1 MMKTR
6 LSLLAAGL
14 AVAVLLAGCHVFPND
29 FPVAVGNRTASTVTV
44 FANGEQIGEVGSN
57 QTATFTL
64 DLSPTGKTTSDAIGN
79 SISPTAIAQAT
90 FSAQDML
97 AAIARGEFEAILPYL
112 HPNVVF
118 TPMNGEVSRGPQAIR
133 AYFDKMLKGPDAIVK
148 SIRLG
153 VEVDRLADFYG
164 DTALAFGSS
173 NDQYALSNGM
183 DFHIQ
188 TRWTA
193 SLVRENGRWLIT
205 AFHSSANAFDN
216 PILEKAR
223 QVAMLQWGG
232 IGTAAGAL
240 IGLLVGRAVGRRGR
254 A

>member
-1 MMKTR
+1 MR
-6 LSLLAAGL
+6 
-14 AVAVLLAGCHVFPND
+14 VLLAVTLLGFATAAFAQVPATPPAPGSSGET
-29 FPVAVGNRTASTVTV
+29 PV
-44 FANGEQIGEVGSN
+44 
-57 QTATFTL
+57 
-64 DLSPTGKTTSDAIGN
+64 P
-79 SISPTAIAQAT
+79 AQA
-90 FSAQDML
+90 AVAPEALHNELRKMRDDML
-97 AAIARGEFEAILPYL
+97 AAIARSDFEAILPYL

-118 TPMNGEVSRGPQAIR
+118 TAMNGEVSRGPQAIR

-183 DFHIQ
+183 DFQVQ

-193 SLVRENGRWLIT
+193 ALVRENGRWLIT

-216 PILEKAR
+216 PILQKAR

-232 IGTAAGAL
+232 IGIAAGAL
-240 IGLLVGRAVGRRGR
+240 IGVLVGRAVGRRRR

>member
-1 MMKTR
+1 MR
-6 LSLLAAGL
+6 ALLA
-14 AVAVLLAGCHVFPND
+14 VTLLG
-29 FPVAVGNRTASTVTV
+29 
-44 FANGEQIGEVGSN
+44 FA
-57 QTATFTL
+57 T
-64 DLSPTGKTTSDAIGN
+64 
-79 SISPTAIAQAT
+79 TAIAQVPAT
-90 FSAQDML
+90 PPAPGPTQAAVAPEDLHNDLRKMRDDML
-97 AAIARGEFEAILPYL
+97 AAIARGEFEAILPHL

-148 SIRLG
+148 SVRLG

-164 DTALAFGSS
+164 DTAQAFGSS
-173 NDQYALSNGM
+173 NDQYELSNGLE
-183 DFHIQ
+183 FQVQ

-205 AFHSSANAFDN
+205 AFHSSANVFDN

-223 QVAMLQWGG
+223 QLAMLQWGG
-232 IGTAAGAL
+232 IGIPAGAL
-240 IGLLVGRAVGRRGR
+240 IGVLVGRAVGRRRR

>member
-1 MMKTR
+1 MR
-6 LSLLAAGL
+6 
-14 AVAVLLAGCHVFPND
+14 VLLAVTLLGFATATIAQVPATPAAPGPAAQTPAPAQA
-29 FPVAVGNRTASTVTV
+29 PVATEALHNELRKMR
-44 FANGEQIGEVGSN
+44 
-57 QTATFTL
+57 
-64 DLSPTGKTTSDAIGN
+64 D
-79 SISPTAIAQAT
+79 
-90 FSAQDML
+90 DML
-97 AAIARGEFEAILPYL
+97 AAIARSDFEAILPYL

-183 DFHIQ
+183 DFQIQ

-193 SLVRENGRWLIT
+193 SLVRENSRWLIT

-240 IGLLVGRAVGRRGR
+240 IGVLVGRAIGRRRR

>member
-1 MMKTR
+1 MR
-6 LSLLAAGL
+6 ALLA
-14 AVAVLLAGCHVFPND
+14 VTLLGFA
-29 FPVAVGNRTASTVTV
+29 TA
-44 FANGEQIGEVGSN
+44 
-57 QTATFTL
+57 
-64 DLSPTGKTTSDAIGN
+64 
-79 SISPTAIAQAT
+79 AIAQVPAT
-90 FSAQDML
+90 PPAPAGQTPASTEAAVAPEALHNELRKMRDDML
-97 AAIARGEFEAILPYL
+97 AAIARSDFEAILPYL

-173 NDQYALSNGM
+173 NDQYALNNGM
-183 DFHIQ
+183 DFQIQ

-216 PILEKAR
+216 PILEKSR
-223 QVAMLQWGG
+223 QLAMLQWGG
-232 IGTAAGAL
+232 IGTAVGAL
-240 IGLLVGRAVGRRGR
+240 IGVLVGRAVARRRR

>member
-1 MMKTR
+1 MR
-6 LSLLAAGL
+6 ALLA
-14 AVAVLLAGCHVFPND
+14 VTLLGFA
-29 FPVAVGNRTASTVTV
+29 TA
-44 FANGEQIGEVGSN
+44 
-57 QTATFTL
+57 
-64 DLSPTGKTTSDAIGN
+64 
-79 SISPTAIAQAT
+79 AIAQVPAT
-90 FSAQDML
+90 PPAGQTPAPSQAAVASEALHNELRKMRDGML

-118 TPMNGEVSRGPQAIR
+118 TAMNGEVSRGPQAIR

-173 NDQYALSNGM
+173 NDQYALSGGM
-183 DFHIQ
+183 DFQIQ

-193 SLVRENGRWLIT
+193 ALVRENGRWLIT

-223 QVAMLQWGG
+223 QLAMLQWGG

-240 IGLLVGRAVGRRGR
+240 IGVLVGRAVGRRRR

>member
-1 MMKTR
+1 MR
-6 LSLLAAGL
+6 ALLAVTLSGL
-14 AVAVLLAGCHVFPND
+14 A
-29 FPVAVGNRTASTVTV
+29 TA
-44 FANGEQIGEVGSN
+44 
-57 QTATFTL
+57 
-64 DLSPTGKTTSDAIGN
+64 
-79 SISPTAIAQAT
+79 AIAQVPAT
-90 FSAQDML
+90 LPAPGPAGQTPATTQAAVATEDLHNELRKMRDDML